1 MRYLKKGEEI
11 LPVMECYAYR
21 YDYGKGKT
29 VLRVKCNG
37 ETCFSDI
44 QKFFEATNDYEYYEG
59 NDGQETLKTI
69 YTRYGADIDIHYQ
82 KTAGE
87 AQADNSFV
95 EGTAY
100 FDIEVL
106 RDPSLEA
113 ILREM
118 QQENSHLKN
127 ALVSLEQNNLEL
139 GKYAATLEADLTNAQ
154 IALVGLYEDM
164 GKLGNMKGSDEGG
177 RNLCSTDQEKN
188 SDNK

>member
-37 ETCFSDI
+37 KTGFSDI
-44 QKFFEATNDYEYYEG
+44 QQFFVATNDYEYYEG
-59 NDGQETLKTI
+59 EDGQETLKTV
-69 YTRYGADIDIHYQ
+69 YTRYGADVDIHYQ

-87 AQADNSFV
+87 AQADNSFTN
-95 EGTAY
+95 GTAY

-113 ILREM
+113 ILREL
-118 QQENSHLKN
+118 QQENSNLKN
-127 ALVSLEQNNLEL
+127 AVILLEQNNMEL
-139 GKYAATLEADLTNAQ
+139 GKYAATLETDLTNAQ

-164 GKLGNMKGSDEGG
+164 GKLGNMKGSDEDG
-177 RNLCSTDQEKN
+177 RNLCCTNQEGN